1 MNLDEAI
8 RIVSN
13 FQRNSGMEIDN
24 TPIQI
29 DASFVQLIIKHLKL
43 SGKRIR
49 VVDISSANKVLYGYF
64 RNRGSEIEIGIVES
78 LNSCWT
84 RYVTCKELSH
94 ILLGYKGEGVTGD
107 PRKLVSGLYSS
118 YLFGSDEA
126 LDHENLANIC
136 AAEIMMPY
144 EISQTL
150 LENKKEITAIDI
162 AHKFKI
168 PLAIVQV
175 YRNDELLA
183 TRKELY
189 ESLKK

>member
-1 MNLDEAI
+1 LNLDEAI
-8 RIVSN
+8 KIVSN

-24 TPIQI
+24 IPIPI
-29 DASFVQLIIKHLKL
+29 DNSFVELIVKHLGL

-64 RNRGSEIEIGIVES
+64 RNSGNEIEIGITES

-94 ILLGYKGEGVTGD
+94 ILLGHKGGGVTGD
-107 PRKLVSGLYSS
+107 PRKLVSGLYSN
-118 YLFGSDEA
+118 YLFGTDEA

-144 EISQTL
+144 EISQPL
-150 LENKKEITAIDI
+150 LENKKEITPIDI
-162 AHKFKI
+162 AQKFKI

-175 YRNDELLA
+175 YRNENTLS
-183 TRKELY
+183 TRKEIY